1 MFKIIGTGNKYNFC
15 LCWLQVKYTPG
26 LIFYFLKEFDAK
38 NQINSYIYLLELE
51 QLDNLEK

>member
-1 MFKIIGTGNKYNFC
+1 MLI
-15 LCWLQVKYTPG
+15 TPG
-26 LIFYFLKEFDAK
+26 LIFYFLKEFDTK